1 MKCKKCG
8 MEFEGNFCPNCGTPA
23 DTSITEEQQPVNE
36 VNEDNGSSSDDR
48 SPESPN
54 SSPSPNNQQD
64 YSYVK
69 LPNYQMPQQK
79 EKWYQKS
86 WVVILFL
93 VFIWPVGLFLM
104 WKYKKNWTKVAKI
117 IITVLIALCV
127 LYSCSTMGDADT
139 TSETTTTLSEGT
151 TDETTDITEEK
162 KKLESI
168 SASYTGSSEEGTVLD
183 SNNTGITVTATYDD
197 GSTETITD
205 FTIPNPVSLA
215 AEQTSTVTIEY
226 GGKTCDL
233 AVQCTTISPES
244 YKAQCQNISYD
255 ELARNPDSYI
265 GQKVTFRGEII
276 QVQESGSDAT
286 YRINVTQGD
295 YGIWDDTVLCT
306 FDLSNS
312 SSRFLENDIVTF
324 YGDYAGLYTYTSVMG
339 ADITIPSVIIQYMDL
354 AQ

>member
-1 MKCKKCG
+1 

-139 TSETTTTLSEGT
+139 TSETTTLSEGT

-162 KKLESI
+162 KSWKAFPHPIRDHPKRVQYWTAIIRELLSQRLMMMAAQRQLQI
-168 SASYTGSSEEGTVLD
+168 LLSQTRSLWQLNKPVL
-183 SNNTGITVTATYDD
+183 
-197 GSTETITD
+197 
-205 FTIPNPVSLA
+205 L
-215 AEQTSTVTIEY
+215 Q
-226 GGKTCDL
+226 
-233 AVQCTTISPES
+233 
-244 YKAQCQNISYD
+244 
-255 ELARNPDSYI
+255 
-265 GQKVTFRGEII
+265 
-276 QVQESGSDAT
+276 
-286 YRINVTQGD
+286 
-295 YGIWDDTVLCT
+295 
-306 FDLSNS
+306 
-312 SSRFLENDIVTF
+312 
-324 YGDYAGLYTYTSVMG
+324 
-339 ADITIPSVIIQYMDL
+339 
-354 AQ
+354 

>member
-1 MKCKKCG
+1 M
-8 MEFEGNFCPNCGTPA
+8 
-23 DTSITEEQQPVNE
+23 
-36 VNEDNGSSSDDR
+36 
-48 SPESPN
+48 
-54 SSPSPNNQQD
+54 
-64 YSYVK
+64 
-69 LPNYQMPQQK
+69 
-79 EKWYQKS
+79 
-86 WVVILFL
+86 
-93 VFIWPVGLFLM
+93 
-104 WKYKKNWTKVAKI
+104 
-117 IITVLIALCV
+117 
-127 LYSCSTMGDADT
+127 
-139 TSETTTTLSEGT
+139 
-151 TDETTDITEEK
+151 
-162 KKLESI
+162 
-168 SASYTGSSEEGTVLD
+168 
-183 SNNTGITVTATYDD
+183 
-197 GSTETITD
+197 
-205 FTIPNPVSLA
+205 A